1 MCSLLKLTVLLFC
14 FQVGEGH
21 RLHALLD
28 CKILMF
34 LYLSMSDIQEQT
46 AYSESGLPDETRRE
60 GREGEGEHQDGS
72 GRRWGGSALRSRRSS
87 EDPCRLHSILLQVR
101 DLGLGY
107 DSDETVLF
115 KYCSGVCPRVPSNH
129 DLTLTNLRLSGALP
143 PAETWH
149 PTPCCRPIRHED
161 MAFLDNTHRW
171 HKVEKLSASA
181 CSCVG

>member
-1 MCSLLKLTVLLFC
+1 MCSLLKLTVLMFC

-28 CKILMF
+28 IR
-34 LYLSMSDIQEQT
+34 EQM

-60 GREGEGEHQDGS
+60 GREGEGEGEQQDGS
-72 GRRWGGSALRSRRSS
+72 RRRWGGSALRSRRSS

-143 PAETWH
+143 PTETWH

-161 MAFLDNTHRW
+161 LAFLDNSHRW